1 MPSFLPLLD
10 RADDQLLSALARIGP
25 IILPALQSISLPE
38 HPTSRYILADHDTSL
53 DLSEII
59 RWLDEGAE
67 KVVVPLAWAKEIIGT
82 IPSERLLLLIDV
94 GNVSAVSD
102 TVRNAVSGV
111 ILKSTSIDPDLV
123 AELSQFFVNIPI
135 HVLSTSSAPPSQSTI
150 RQLNGFGASVV
161 LPTSQLTI
169 SASSSNQLNVGDTF
183 TMSLISDRPDGLFPT
198 VVSSYLQGGRSLG
211 LVYSSR
217 ESIRES
223 IFTGKGVYQSRK
235 HGLWRKGETSGA
247 TQDVIRIHVDCDS
260 DALEFSVVQHG
271 SGFCHLGRL
280 SCFGEISGLA
290 SLESTLQSR
299 LLSAPEGS
307 YTRRLFDDE
316 ELLRSKIME
325 EADELCRADNHTD
338 IAFEAAD
345 LLYFALTR
353 CVAAGVTVADIEH
366 SLDQKAKK
374 ITRRAGNAKHQW
386 SSTQSKTPA
395 PLAKIA
401 PSAPPDN
408 PNSSIRMHTFD
419 LSSISPEQRSQL
431 LHRPVLKS
439 DEMISKVKPI
449 VEDVRL
455 RGDAALLEFTA
466 KFDKAQLTSTII
478 RPPYSA
484 ELMDLLPDV
493 REAIDKA
500 YSNIRKFHEAQAE
513 KAPLVVE
520 TMPGVVCS
528 RFSRPIARVGLYV
541 PGGTAVLPSTALMLG
556 IPAQVAGCNEIVLAT
571 PPRSDGSISPEVM
584 YVAKLVGASTVLKAG
599 GAQAVSAMA
608 YGTQSVPK
616 VDKIFGPG
624 NQWVTAAKMLVQS
637 DMDALVSIDMPAGPS
652 EVLVSTVLSLP
663 DQISE
668 HIDR

>member
-10 RADDQLLSALARIGP
+10 QADDRLLSALARIGP
-25 IILPALQSISLPE
+25 IILPALQSTNLPE
-38 HPTSRYILADHDTSL
+38 HPTSRYVLADHDTSV
-53 DLSEII
+53 DLGEII
-59 RWLDEGAE
+59 RWLDEGAT
-67 KVVVPLAWAKEIIGT
+67 KVVVPLAWAKEIIGI
-82 IPSERLLLLIDV
+82 IPADRLLLLIDV

-135 HVLSTSSAPPSQSTI
+135 HVLSTSSTPPSQSTI

-161 LPTSQLTI
+161 LPTSQLTT
-169 SASSSNQLNVGDTF
+169 SVSSSSQLNIGDTF

-217 ESIRES
+217 ESIKES
-223 IFTGKGVYQSRK
+223 IFTGKGIYQSRK

-247 TQDVIRIHVDCDS
+247 TQDLIQIHVDCDS

-271 SGFCHLGRL
+271 TGFCHLERP

-353 CVAAGVTVADIEH
+353 CVAAGVSIADIEH

-374 ITRRAGNAKHQW
+374 ITRRAGNAKHPW
-386 SSTQSKTPA
+386 SSTLPKTPT

-401 PSAPPDN
+401 LSAPTANPDT
-408 PNSSIRMHTFD
+408 SIRMHTYD

-431 LHRPVLKS
+431 LRRPVLKS

-449 VEDVRL
+449 VEDVRV
-455 RGDAALLEFTA
+455 RGDAALLELTA
-466 KFDKAQLTSTII
+466 KFDAVQLTSTII
-478 RPPYSA
+478 RPPYST
-484 ELMDLLPDV
+484 ESMDLSPDV

-500 YSNIRKFHEAQAE
+500 YDNIRKFHEAQAE

-541 PGGTAVLPSTALMLG
+541 PGGTAILPSTALMLG

-584 YVAKLVGASTVLKAG
+584 YVAKLVGASTILKAG

-637 DMDALVSIDMPAGPS
+637 DTDALVSIDMPAGPS
-652 EVLVSTVLSLP
+652 EVLVSMILGIS
-663 DQISE
+663 DQI
-668 HIDR
+668 I